1 MRTIF
6 VIAVILVCGSA
17 LAQTKKDTLELLNFE
32 YRWYNISPCGCYT
45 FPKKDSIYIPKDTI
59 KQHPILFNNRTKLFK
74 KKKPH
79 RSDVVFDLKYFK
91 KMSIL
96 NI

>member
-6 VIAVILVCGSA
+6 VIALFLICGSA
-17 LAQTKKDTLELLNFE
+17 LAQAKKDSTHLYN
-32 YRWYNISPCGCYT
+32 YGMRWYNISPCGCYT

-59 KQHPILFNNRTKLFK
+59 KQHPILFNNRAKLLK

>member
-6 VIAVILVCGSA
+6 VIAVILFCGSA
-17 LAQTKKDTLELLNFE
+17 LAQAKKDSTHL
-32 YRWYNISPCGCYT
+32 YYYGARWYNTSPCGCYT

-74 KKKPH
+74 TKKPL
-79 RSDVVFDLKYFK
+79 RNEVAFDLKYFK
-91 KMSIL
+91 KRSIL
-96 NI
+96 GI